1 MGVGHF
7 AMISRTALMP
17 SITGISMSMVI
28 TSGRSKIALST
39 ASRPFWAVSITVSIG
54 S

>member
-1 MGVGHF
+1 MGVGHL

-17 SITGISMSMVI
+17 SSTGISMSMVM
-28 TSGRSKIALST
+28 TSGRNCCALST
-39 ASRPFWAVSITVSIG
+39 ASRPFWAVSITVIRG